1 MCGRSGG
8 DIGGVPDEKWIQA
21 EVSDKVKEERVSC
34 KESGQAGV
42 SGGGREERCR
52 GRRTSAKGQHG
63 NGSTGSEDMRRLG
76 AGGRV
81 SGGWLCRG
89 GQIRQDAK
97 RAVSNASGSIGRAP
111 FIPDGV
117 SPGRSTHN
125 RSLRYQH
132 LERPAHKVSGDRQN
146 TR

>member
-21 EVSDKVKEERVSC
+21 EVSHKVKGERVSC
-34 KESGQAGV
+34 KESWQAGV
-42 SGGGREERCR
+42 SGGGQEERCR
-52 GRRTSAKGQHG
+52 GRMKSAKGPHG
-63 NGSTGSEDMRRLG
+63 NGCTGSEDMKRQG

-111 FIPDGV
+111 FT
-117 SPGRSTHN
+117 SGRNEPRRKHPEQEFT
-125 RSLRYQH
+125 L
-132 LERPAHKVSGDRQN
+132 
-146 TR
+146 